1 MWDIT
6 PLRGEKPKAG
16 DGGTNPWDT
25 GYGGCDTWDGGSNW
39 YDSHWDE
46 SVGAWKY
53 TPTNLNDTFERNASA
68 SATGDM
74 VLETPCDEWLH
85 DQEQLESMPLNDFT
99 DLSPVGGVGECE
111 GGEEE
116 ALLEADETI
125 EPPLDT
131 YATPPAQT
139 AEQPLEEK
147 PDGNLWGSDHKPQN
161 TSAAKQAAKKR
172 PAASP
177 RDKALKDEQFGGN
190 PDEAKPWVVET
201 SSGSVGTKYEP
212 PITWGPISKVAAVH
226 FQQSVFGVQAIDFHS
241 FSLKDLIAYTKK
253 IDYVTLDCCKDAPAY
268 VGATIGYI
276 GWLGAEWHVDGL
288 ADVAYWLMEATHPKF
303 SFVPL

>member
-6 PLRGEKPKAG
+6 PLRGEKPEAG
-16 DGGTNPWDT
+16 APDGGTNTWDGGSKT
-25 GYGGCDTWDGGSNW
+25 WYGGCNTWDGGSNW

-46 SVGAWKY
+46 SVGDWKY
-53 TPTNLNDTFERNASA
+53 TPINLNDTFGWNASS

-74 VLETPCDEWLH
+74 VLETPCDEWLR
-85 DQEQLESMPLNDFT
+85 DQEQLELTPLN
-99 DLSPVGGVGECE
+99 DLSPVGVGECE

-116 ALLEADETI
+116 ALE
-125 EPPLDT
+125 LDPT
-131 YATPPAQT
+131 VESEYATPPQQT
-139 AEQPLEEK
+139 AEQPLKENQDVK
-147 PDGNLWGSDHKPQN
+147 LWGTEQKPQK

-172 PAASP
+172 PAASSSG
-177 RDKALKDEQFGGN
+177 KALMDERFGGD

-201 SSGSVGTKYEP
+201 ASGSVGTKHDS
-212 PITWGPISKVAAVH
+212 PITWGPISKAAAVH
-226 FQQSVFGVQAIDFHS
+226 FQQSVFGVQVIDFHS

-276 GWLGAEWHVDGL
+276 GWLWTEWHVDGL
-288 ADVAYWLMEATHPKF
+288 ADVAYWLMEQSHPKF
-303 SFVPL
+303 SFMEL